1 MTTITVDLPPD
12 IYRKLQEQA
21 QRSGK
26 PPELVAREWLAER
39 LAAPQAPLSE
49 RERAREALRAAGLL
63 VEFSEEEQARAKAAV
78 TMTLEEIQAAFAR
91 AGGKPLSEII
101 LEQRGPKE

>member
-26 PPELVAREWLAER
+26 PPELVVREWLAER
-39 LAAPQAPLSE
+39 LAAPQALSSD
-49 RERAREALRAAGLL
+49 RERAREALRAAGLRDSGR
-63 VEFSEEEQARAKAAV
+63 VR
-78 TMTLEEIQAAFAR
+78 TRGRQAAER
-91 AGGKPLSEII
+91 NYP
-101 LEQRGPKE
+101 